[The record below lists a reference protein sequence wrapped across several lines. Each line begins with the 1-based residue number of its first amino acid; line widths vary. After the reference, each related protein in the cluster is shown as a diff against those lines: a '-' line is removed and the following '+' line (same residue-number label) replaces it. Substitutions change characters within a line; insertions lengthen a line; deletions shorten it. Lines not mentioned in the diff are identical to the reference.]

1 MPYISINTGGR
12 NLSDREQTVQPIE
25 RQFGLIGVI
34 AIVQL
39 LVLIVILYL
48 QLVPRNTETKRLNDD
63 IARLTQAIDSLDT
76 KIEHDTLKFVTL
88 HETIRTYEK
97 SKGTIEQTV
106 LVLPPDKLAKMFRD
120 SVTKYGRRK
129 E

>member
-1 MPYISINTGGR
+1 M
-12 NLSDREQTVQPIE
+12 SDREQTVQPIE

-76 KIEHDTLKFVTL
+76 KIRHDTLKFVTL
-88 HETIRTYEK
+88 HETVRTYEK
-97 SKGTIEQTV
+97 SKGTIEQAV

>member
-1 MPYISINTGGR
+1 MPYISTNTGGR
-12 NLSDREQTVQPIE
+12 DLSNMNRTLEKEVS
-25 RQFGLIGVI
+25 LIGTFALIQVLM
-34 AIVQL
+34 L
-39 LVLIVILYL
+39 LAILYL
-48 QLVPRNTETKRLNDD
+48 TLVPQNTETKRLTAD
-63 IARLTQAIDSLDT
+63 IARLTRAIDSLDM
-76 KIEHDTLKFVTL
+76 KIQHDTLKFVTL
-88 HETIRTYEK
+88 HETVRTYEK

>member
-1 MPYISINTGGR
+1 MSNMNRT
-12 NLSDREQTVQPIE
+12 LEKEVS
-25 RQFGLIGVI
+25 LIGTFALIQVLM
-34 AIVQL
+34 L
-39 LVLIVILYL
+39 LAILYL
-48 QLVPRNTETKRLNDD
+48 TLVPQNTETKRLTAD
-63 IARLTQAIDSLDT
+63 IARLTRAIDSLDM
-76 KIEHDTLKFVTL
+76 KIQHDTLKFVTL
-88 HETIRTYEK
+88 HETVRTYEK